1 MYQIR
6 PDDYAAFRCLAGA
19 CPQTC
24 CAAWEIVVD
33 PDAQDAY
40 LRLRHPLAEK
50 LRRVLR
56 VDAEGDTYFAQTDG
70 RCPFLCADGLC
81 ELQRTLGEQSLC
93 RTCRDFPRWEVLL
106 CDRVEQ
112 GLSPA
117 CPEAARRLMARTA
130 PLRFVSTPL
139 PDDGYVPGARERRLT
154 AAVTAVRDRVLALLV
169 RPGHTAEENLA
180 AALDFARAAQRQL
193 DRHRIAA
200 LACGKVPA
208 ADAAPEP
215 MAPAA
220 LAAAFAS
227 PEPLDARWPELLRR
241 VAALDICPPPR
252 LTDVQQIC
260 LAQAIVWRH
269 GMDALDDRDV
279 VFPVQYAAA
288 TLRLLACLAAVSDC
302 TDAQLVVLV
311 TREVENDPEALSRL
325 RAGLQITIKKDT
337 QEAYRNEKM

>member
-1 MYQIR
+1 MPRSGAWPGRARRRAAPRGRSSSIR
-6 PDDYAAFRCLAGA
+6 TRRTL
-19 CPQTC
+19 T
-24 CAAWEIVVD
+24 W
-33 PDAQDAY
+33 
-40 LRLRHPLAEK
+40 RLRHPLAEK

-106 CDRVEQ
+106 CDRW
-112 GLSPA
+112 SRDSRSR
-117 CPEAARRLMARTA
+117 ARRPHGGCMRARHPCA
-130 PLRFVSTPL
+130 LISAQL

-200 LACGKVPA
+200 LAAGNVPA
-208 ADAAPEP
+208 VTADAALEP

-260 LAQAIVWRH
+260 LAQTIVWRH

-279 VFPVQYAAA
+279 VFPARYAAA
-288 TLRLLACLAAVSDC
+288 TLRLLDCLATVSSL
-302 TDAQLVVLV
+302 TDAQLIVLV
-311 TREVENDPEALSRL
+311 TREMENDPEALSRL